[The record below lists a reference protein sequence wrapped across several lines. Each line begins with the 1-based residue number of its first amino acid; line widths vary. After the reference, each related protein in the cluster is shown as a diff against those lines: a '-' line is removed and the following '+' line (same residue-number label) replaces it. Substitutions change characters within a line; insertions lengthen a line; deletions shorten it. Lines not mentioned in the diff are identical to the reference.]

1 MKKENFVV
9 GKRKLKTDTI
19 VSDLIIVG
27 GGLAGT
33 CCAITAARH
42 GVKVTLV
49 QDRPVLG
56 GNGSSEV
63 RLWILGATSH
73 MGNNNRWAREGGVVD
88 EILVENLYRNPE
100 GNPLILDTILI
111 EKVSLEPNIRLLLN
125 TAAYD
130 LNKKE
135 DDQIESV
142 LAFCSQN
149 STEYL
154 LKAPLFVDAS
164 GDGILGFLSGA
175 AYRIGAESKEEFDE
189 GFAPDQ
195 TYGELLGH
203 SLYFYSK
210 DTGKPVRFIPP
221 AYANTEIAK
230 LPRFRSFNLKEHGCR
245 LWWVE
250 YGGRKDTIHDSEEI
264 KWELWKVIYG
274 IWHHIKNSGEYPD
287 SKNLTLEWVGTIP
300 GKRESRR
307 FEGDYMLTQKDVV
320 EQRPHF
326 DAVSFGG
333 WALDLHPAEG
343 VFGDKAGCTQWHS
356 KGVYQIPYRTMY
368 SKNIKNLFLTG
379 RLISATHVAFGSSRV
394 MATCAHNSQAVAI
407 AAALCAEQNM
417 LPADLLENGLIKEL
431 QKRLIKSGQYIPHF
445 RLEDELDLIKSA
457 QIASSSEFEFK
468 GLPFDGPW
476 YSLDFSMAQMIP
488 IQSRIVPG
496 IKIQVKSAVK
506 SKLSIELRISE
517 KIQNYTPEVI
527 LEHLEIEIEPGE
539 NFYSFSFEH
548 SIPFTQYA
556 FVTFVANPDIMLK
569 CSNIRVTG
577 LLSVF
582 NKFNKSVATSSRQ
595 EPPAGIGIDSFEF
608 WVPERRPKGH
618 NLAFELGQNLSP
630 FSKENLKSG
639 IFRPTTQPNAWAASL
654 EDPNPTITLEWSQK
668 QDISEVQL
676 YFDTDFDHPMEST
689 LMGHPESEI
698 PFCVKSLKIKDDA
711 GSVIY
716 HQRENHQTMQKIQ
729 FPSQIRT
736 QKLTFEFEKRVDSV
750 PLSVFGISCYSLS
763 NDQNSQG

>member
-1 MKKENFVV
+1 MKKEEFVS
-9 GKRKLKTDTI
+9 GKRKLKTENIT
-19 VSDLIIVG
+19 SDLIIVG

-111 EKVSLEPNIRLLLN
+111 EKVSLETNIRLLLN

-130 LNKKE
+130 LNKKG
-135 DDQIESV
+135 DDQIDSV

-164 GDGILGFLSGA
+164 GDGILGFLAGA

-195 TYGELLGH
+195 AYGELLGH

-221 AYANTEIAK
+221 SYANTEIAK
-230 LPRFRSFNLKEHGCR
+230 LPRFKSFNLKEHGCR

-264 KWELWKVIYG
+264 KWELWRVIYG
-274 IWHHIKNSGEYPD
+274 IWNHIKNSGEHPE
-287 SKNLTLEWVGTIP
+287 SENLTLEWVGTIP

-320 EQRPHF
+320 EQRPHV

-343 VFGDKAGCTQWHS
+343 VFGDKDGCTQWHS
-356 KGVYQIPYRTMY
+356 KGVYQIPFRTMY
-368 SKNIKNLFLTG
+368 SKNIKNLFLGG

-394 MATCAHNSQAVAI
+394 MSTCAHNTQAVGL
-407 AAALCAEQNM
+407 AASICIQNKL
-417 LPADLLENGLIKEL
+417 LPADLKEGKWIELL
-431 QKRLIKSGQYIPHF
+431 QQNLIKSGQYIPHF
-445 RLEDELDLIKSA
+445 RLEDELDLVKEAKIV
-457 QIASSSEFEFK
+457 SSSELEFK

-476 YSLDFSMAQMIP
+476 YPMEYSIAQMIP
-488 IQSRIVPG
+488 IHSGVVPEL
-496 IKIQVKSAVK
+496 KIQVKSDAK
-506 SKLSIELRISE
+506 SKLKIELGVSDKTE
-517 KIQNYTPEVI
+517 NYTPEVI
-527 LEHLEIEIEPGE
+527 LEHLEIDVEPGE
-539 NFYSFSFEH
+539 HFYSFSFQP
-548 SIPFTQYA
+548 SIPTPQYA
-556 FVTFVANPDIMLK
+556 FVIFEANHNLMLK
-569 CSNIRVTG
+569 CSNTRITG

-618 NLAFELGQNLSP
+618 NLAFELGQSLSP
-630 FSKENLKSG
+630 FSKENLKNG
-639 IFRPTTQPNAWAASL
+639 IFRPTMQPNAWVASL
-654 EDPNPTITLEWSQK
+654 EDSNPSLTLEWSQE
-668 QDISEVQL
+668 QEISTIQF

-698 PFCVKSLKIKDDA
+698 PFCAKSFMIKDDS
-711 GSVIY
+711 GRVIY
-716 HQRENHQTMQKIQ
+716 QKKENHQTIQKVQ
-729 FPSQIRT
+729 FPSPIST
-736 QKLTFEFEKRVDSV
+736 QKLTFEFEKRVESV
-750 PLSVFGISCYSLS
+750 PLSVFGISCYSFS
-763 NDQNSQG
+763 SKQNME

>member
-19 VSDLIIVG
+19 VSGLVIVG

-130 LNKKE
+130 LNKKG
-135 DDQIESV
+135 DDQIDSV

-164 GDGILGFLSGA
+164 GDGILGFLSGSA
-175 AYRIGAESKEEFDE
+175 FRIGAESKEEFDE

-195 TYGELLGH
+195 AYGELLGH

-221 AYANTEIAK
+221 SYANTEITK

-287 SKNLTLEWVGTIP
+287 SENLTLEWVGTIP

-407 AAALCAEQNM
+407 AAALCAEQDM
-417 LPADLLENGLIKEL
+417 LPADLLEKDLMREFQRK
-431 QKRLIKSGQYIPHF
+431 LIKSGQYIPHF
-445 RLEDELDLIKSA
+445 RLEDELDLVKNA
-457 QIASSSEFEFK
+457 QIISSSELEFK

-476 YSLDFSMAQMIP
+476 HSLDFSIAQMIP
-488 IQSRIVPG
+488 INAGVVPEM
-496 IKIQVKSAVK
+496 KIQVKSAVK

-517 KIQNYTPEVI
+517 KTENYTPEVI
-527 LEHLEIEIEPGE
+527 LEHIEIDIEPGE
-539 NFYSFSFEH
+539 NFYSFSFKH
-548 SIPFTQYA
+548 SIPFAQYA
-556 FVTFVANPDIMLK
+556 FVTFVANPDTMLK
-569 CSNIRVTG
+569 CSNMRVTG

-608 WVPERRPKGH
+608 WVPERRPQGH
-618 NLAFELGQNLSP
+618 NLAFELDQSLLP
-630 FSKENLKSG
+630 FSRENLRNG
-639 IFRPTTQPNAWAASL
+639 IFRPTTQPNAWVASL
-654 EDPNPTITLEWSQK
+654 EDPNPTITLEWPQK
-668 QDISEVQL
+668 QELSEVQL

-698 PFCVKSLKIKDDA
+698 PFCAKSFKIKDDS
-711 GSVIY
+711 GKVIY
-716 HQRENHQTMQKIQ
+716 HQLENHQSIQKIR
-729 FPSQIRT
+729 FHVPVET
-736 QKLTFEFEKRVDSV
+736 AKLTFEFEKRVESV

-763 NDQNSQG
+763 NDLNFQR